1 MSKKKMILIAIC
13 VVAGIV
19 GGLFYYVTHIDWNA
33 QKESIAARFS
43 KTSGRKI
50 EFTGNLSVSLFPSP
64 HLEANDVN
72 ILNDETSEKLA
83 TVATLEAELSLRA
96 LLKGIP
102 DIKSMTLIGSEFWFI
117 VDENGVSNWHQKQKS
132 QLLDMDL
139 ETGLQKLNV
148 RNSLLHYRNKKYDF
162 NQELTQVNAE
172 ILAKSLVGP
181 YRLDGNFVKDS
192 DHFGVAV
199 NIGDFSQADDVSVSF
214 ALTHPNSESFLRYD
228 GTYNFLTGNFKGDL
242 SGNAKRAA
250 DFINIVFGQSWLS
263 DEFNRQLLFSVTT
276 EADKKALKLSSFALK
291 FSNYIEGSGQI
302 NIPWPTAED
311 PYPLITLQYQMVN
324 VDVQPLLLRLQQ
336 SVKAWQQQ
344 QKKFEPNWPLNVQF
358 DLESERVILSNKSGG
373 FVENVSAKGS
383 WQNNEFNLD
392 ELYVACPGNI
402 VLTLSGNVRAENNLP
417 RYFAKTK
424 FEGKHLLEFLNT
436 FGADITPPNQS
447 AYRNV
452 NLDFNIIGNPLGG
465 TVNEAKL
472 MLDKA
477 HYKFSGQYDLTTE
490 KPTLQLNIT
499 ADKVNFDNYLPAQD
513 ASLDTKQAFDADLQ
527 KLRSLNNNNWKINF
541 TADSAVIRGVP
552 YNGFGFQLSTEDNVL
567 HLVDVKA
574 DDVLGAKVRLSADIG
589 GLDTENPVVQA
600 LEYDISTSDISPI
613 LTKLQL
619 DLPYPDLYKNKNI
632 QSSGNFKG
640 NLEQADANLNA
651 KIGNL
656 QLSYS
661 GNISKQQEFN
671 FAGHGEIKTINL
683 SELINNLGG
692 KFKKLTNNSV
702 FNCAGNIKGHSSNWQ
717 LSDLDCVIGTAQ
729 YSGDVNIQTSDALTN
744 ISGDI
749 KASEFDLSTVLDI
762 KSENKKTVAKT
773 SQNTFLNKP
782 NWNNDTI
789 SYEFFKDKV
798 IDLKLNTDKAFY
810 ENVLFN
816 RLTAHIRNSANILAL
831 EDLSFEYKNADYSG
845 EVQLSYA
852 DMPKISGNIRGGNI
866 GLSNIGGSVY
876 KATDGNLSFSTTFSA
891 DATSEAA
898 FMNSYTGILEFVI
911 DSLNINGFDFAA
923 IVKDLQTREYAKGL
937 FQVVHDSLQSGYTY
951 FENLTGQVEISNG
964 VINFNSLVLKNNDVT
979 IIPAGQAQM
988 ASWQTENL
996 WTVTLN
1002 QRPDMP
1008 AFSFSLNGAI
1018 DKPTL
1023 EIKIDDIVKKY
1034 DEFWEKEAA
1043 ARRQK
1048 QEAEQREKERLMQNA
1063 QQQVSKALDK
1073 LKTVNDAYLQSRNLT
1088 KLPASLALY
1097 DKYISR
1103 LEAIQKDLSDL
1114 QSLPQRQNYLN
1125 EDSQRIEQQAQQ
1137 YMEEL
1142 QDIEAERQPLYE
1154 DDVRA
1159 RFAATKETVQALKD
1173 NNTVFYDS
1181 YQKML
1186 QDKFAELRNYKSIS
1200 YMLNNNDLLDMQRQ
1214 IDQLRNDFWDKCYQF
1229 SDKFTQ
1235 YIGIE
1240 KTEDIEDA
1248 TANLQTAID
1257 GIEYLQNQMKDIQQK
1272 MEKQLDT
1279 IIAERKKVFEEEEAK
1294 AAEEEAARLAKEEAE
1309 QAALKRAAEK
1319 VQAKTKAKENLT
1331 PEPFKKSTSQKD
1343 DADKSVEPNQQAD
1356 LQKAKKQNTLQ
1367 TLDNILINNEVS
1379 GTITKSYEDIPE
1391 YKLPGLGILQ
1401 PMEGKVPETSGKI
1414 IVK

>member
-13 VVAGIV
+13 VVAAVV

-33 QKESIAARFS
+33 QKENIAARFS

-64 HLEANDVN
+64 HLEASDVN

-102 DIKSMTLIGSEFWFI
+102 DIQSMTLIGSEFWFI

-132 QLLDMDL
+132 ELLDMDL

-148 RNSLLHYRNKKYDF
+148 RNSLVHYRNKKYEF

-250 DFINIVFGQSWLS
+250 DFINIVFGQPWLS

-276 EADKKALKLSSFALK
+276 ESDKKALKLSSFAIK
-291 FSNYIEGSGQI
+291 FSDYVEGSGQI
-302 NIPWPTAED
+302 DIPWPTAEEAH
-311 PYPLITLQYQMVN
+311 PLITLQYQMVN
-324 VDVQPLLLRLQQ
+324 VDVQPLLLRLHQHI
-336 SVKAWQQQ
+336 KNWQQQ
-344 QKKFEPNWPLNVQF
+344 NKYAPDWPYNVQF
-358 DLESERVILSNKSGG
+358 DLESERVILSNKPGG
-373 FVENVSAKGS
+373 FVENVSAKGT
-383 WQNNEFNLD
+383 WQNNELNID
-392 ELYVACPGNI
+392 EAYIACPGNI
-402 VLTLSGNVRAENNLP
+402 VLTLSGNVRAENDLP
-417 RYFAKTK
+417 RYFAKVK

-436 FGADITPPNQS
+436 FGAEITPPNQS
-447 AYRNV
+447 AYRNI
-452 NLDFNIIGNPLGG
+452 NLEFNLIGNPLVG
-465 TVNEAKL
+465 TLNETKL
-472 MLDKA
+472 TLDKA
-477 HYKFSGQYDLTTE
+477 HYQMTGQYDLTTE
-490 KPTLQLNIT
+490 KPTFQLNVT

-527 KLRSLNNNNWKINF
+527 KLATLRSNNWKIDF
-541 TADSAVIRGVP
+541 ITDSAVIRGVP
-552 YNGFGFQLSTEDNVL
+552 YNGFGFQLSTEDNIL

-574 DDVLGAKVRLSADIG
+574 DDVLGAKIRLSADIG
-589 GLDTENPVVQA
+589 NLDSDSLVIRA

-619 DLPYPDLYKNKNI
+619 NLPYPDLYKNKNF

-640 NLEQADANLNA
+640 NSEQTDANLNA

-656 QLSYS
+656 QFSYS
-661 GNISKQQEFN
+661 GNIDRQQEIHLD
-671 FAGHGEIKTINL
+671 GHGEIKTINL
-683 SELINNLGG
+683 GELINNLGSE
-692 KFKKLTNNSV
+692 FKKLTNNSV
-702 FNCAGNIKGHSSNWQ
+702 FNCAGNIKGHSANWQ
-717 LSDLDCVIGTAQ
+717 LSDLDCVLGTAQ
-729 YSGDVNIQTSDALTN
+729 YSGNLDIKTSETLTD

-749 KASEFDLSTVLDI
+749 KASEFDLSMVLDI
-762 KSENKKTVAKT
+762 KSEGKKTAAKT
-773 SQNTFLNKP
+773 AQNTFLNKP
-782 NWNNDTI
+782 NWKDDTVN
-789 SYEFFKDKV
+789 YDFFKNKV
-798 IDLKLNTDKAFY
+798 IDLKLDTDKAFY
-810 ENVLFN
+810 ENALFN
-816 RLTAHIRNSANILAL
+816 RLTAHVQNNANVLTL

-845 EVQLSYA
+845 AVQINYA
-852 DMPKISGNIRGGNI
+852 DTPKISGNIRGGNI
-866 GLSNIGGSVY
+866 RLSNIGGSIY
-876 KATDGNLSFSTTFSA
+876 KVTDGNLNFSTTFSA
-891 DATSEAA
+891 NATSEAA
-898 FMNSYTGILEFVI
+898 FMNSITGILEFVI
-911 DSLNINGFDFAA
+911 DSLNMNGFDFSA
-923 IVKDLQTREYAKGL
+923 IVKDLQAREYAKGL

-964 VINFNSLVLKNNDVT
+964 AINFNSLVLKNNDVT
-979 IIPAGQAQM
+979 IIPTGQAQI
-988 ASWQTENL
+988 ASWQTENQ

-1002 QRPDMP
+1002 QRPDVP
-1008 AFSFSLNGAI
+1008 AFTFSLNGAI

-1043 ARRQK
+1043 VKRQK

-1073 LKTVNDAYLQSRNLT
+1073 LKTVNEAYLQSRNLT
-1088 KLPASLALY
+1088 TLPASIAQY
-1097 DKYISR
+1097 DKYLNR
-1103 LEAIQKDLSDL
+1103 LEAIKTALSDL
-1114 QSLPQRQNYLN
+1114 QSLPQRQNYQN
-1125 EDSQRIEQQAQQ
+1125 EDSQKIEQQAQQ
-1137 YMEEL
+1137 YLEEM

-1154 DDVRA
+1154 EDVRA
-1159 RFAATKETVQALKD
+1159 RFAATKDTVQSMKD
-1173 NNTVFYDS
+1173 NNTAFYDS

-1214 IDQLRNDFWDKCYQF
+1214 IDQLRNDFWEKCYQF

-1240 KTEDIEDA
+1240 KIEDIEDA
-1248 TANLQTAID
+1248 TANLQKNID
-1257 GIEYLQNQMKDIQQK
+1257 DIAYIQNQMNDLQQT

-1319 VQAKTKAKENLT
+1319 VQAKTETKENLT

-1343 DADKSVEPNQQAD
+1343 DTDKSVQSDTKAD
-1356 LQKAKKQNTLQ
+1356 LQKVKNQNTLQ

-1379 GTITKSYEDIPE
+1379 GTITKSYEDVPE
-1391 YKLPGLGILQ
+1391 YKLPGLGILE
-1401 PMEGKVPETSGKI
+1401 PIEGSMPETSGKI